1 MLPRAGGLTPERR
14 RRCAHLLTAGFT
26 LEEFRAAVQRAAE
39 TPFLA
44 GAGDR
49 GWQASFDWF
58 IANLSNVRKVLAGDY
73 EPSRHGTTGRS
84 RPAKHHFADLYAG
97 AGPRAGD
104 RGVRVNAAALERILA
119 RGARPAQRNAQAAH
133 SQSSARSCAA
143 PRDG

>member
-1 MLPRAGGLTPERR
+1 
-14 RRCAHLLTAGFT
+14 LLTAGFT

-58 IANLSNVRKVLAGDY
+58 IANRSNVRKVLAGDY
-73 EPSRHGTTGRS
+73 EPSGQATGRF

-97 AGPRAGD
+97 SGPRAAD

-119 RGARPAQRNAQAAH
+119 RGARPAQMNAQAAH
-133 SQSSARSCAA
+133 SEGSARSRAA